1 MITTRIENVARASC
15 GNHHGFIHYMKPL
28 SEQDSRKLF
37 FDRICESEDDA
48 CPPDFIE
55 VSSKV
60 LKKCGGLPLAVITM
74 ASMIASQPT
83 RSQGQ
88 WAEYIQN
95 SLGAEFA
102 TNLTYED
109 MMRIIDF
116 SYKNLP
122 CHLKACFLYLGTYP
136 EDHKIKRVDLV
147 RQWVAE
153 GFVSCSDGQD
163 VWDVAKRYFIEL
175 VNRSMIQLVDIVL
188 E

>member
-1 MITTRIENVARASC
+1 
-15 GNHHGFIHYMKPL
+15 
-28 SEQDSRKLF
+28 
-37 FDRICESEDDA
+37 
-48 CPPDFIE
+48 
-55 VSSKV
+55 
-60 LKKCGGLPLAVITM
+60 
-74 ASMIASQPT
+74 
-83 RSQGQ
+83 
-88 WAEYIQN
+88 
-95 SLGAEFA
+95 
-102 TNLTYED
+102 
-109 MMRIIDF
+109 MRIIDF